1 MRELEQLKPQEI
13 WHFFDKIT
21 QIPRP
26 SRKEEKIIQ
35 YLLDFAKE
43 HHLTAEKDEVGNV
56 LISKIASPGME
67 SMKTVILQSH
77 LDMVCEKNS
86 NIIHDFDNDPIQTYI
101 EDGWVKAKGTTL
113 GGDDGIGIAASMAI
127 LASKNIKHG
136 PIECFF
142 TVDEESGMTGAF
154 GLKPGFLKGEILLN
168 LDSEDEGELFIGC
181 AGGMDTTAIFTFKK
195 ESVPDGYFS
204 CKISVFGLN
213 GGHSG
218 DDINKGLGNSN
229 KILVNF
235 LNLIAGKTDL
245 RLTEFNGG
253 NLRNAIAREAFAIV
267 CIPSSDKEL
276 IRKELNIYT
285 ADVQREYQETE
296 KHLNLD
302 LDSIK
307 SPDFVIDKT
316 TQNQLFNAL
325 LNCPHGMIAMS
336 KSIDGLVETSTN
348 LASVKFDKNDTIVI
362 GTSQRSSVD
371 ESIKEIAVKVASNFT
386 SNGAKVNQ
394 SDGYPGWTPKLDS
407 KILQV
412 TEKAYQ
418 KLFGVKA
425 QVKAIHAG
433 LECGLFLTK
442 YPNLDMVSFGPTVKG
457 AHSPDE
463 RMNIE
468 TVQKFWD
475 LLIEV
480 LQHIE
485 RTTA

>member
-1 MRELEQLKPQEI
+1 MRELEKLKPQEI
-13 WHFFDKIT
+13 WHYFDKIT

-26 SRKEEKIIQ
+26 SKKEEKIIQ
-35 YLLDFAKE
+35 YLLDFANE
-43 HHLTAEKDEVGNV
+43 HHLEAKKDVVGNV
-56 LISKIASPGME
+56 VIRKPASQGME
-67 SMKTVILQSH
+67 STKIAILQSH

-86 NIIHDFDNDPIQTYI
+86 DVKHDFDTDPIQTYI

-127 LASKNIKHG
+127 LAAKNIKHG

-142 TVDEESGMTGAF
+142 TVDEETGMTGAF
-154 GLKPGFLKGEILLN
+154 GLEPGFLKGDILIN

-181 AGGMDTTAIFTFKK
+181 AGGMDTSAKYTFKR
-195 ESVPDGYFS
+195 EAVPNGYFS
-204 CKISVFGLN
+204 CKVSVFGLT

-218 DDINKGLGNSN
+218 DDIHKGLGNSN

-235 LNLIAGKTDL
+235 LKSIAEKTDL

-253 NLRNAIAREAFAIV
+253 NLRNAIPREAYAIV
-267 CIPSSDKEL
+267 SLPSSDKET
-276 IRKELNIYT
+276 IRIELNMYT
-285 ADVQREYQETE
+285 ANIQREFAETE
-296 KHLNLD
+296 KNLNLD
-302 LDSIK
+302 LDSCK
-307 SPDFVIDKT
+307 TPEFVIDKV
-316 TQNQLFNAL
+316 TQSHLFEAL
-325 LNCPHGMIAMS
+325 INCPHGVIAMS
-336 KSIDGLVETSTN
+336 KSIEGLVETSTN
-348 LASVKFDKNDTIVI
+348 LASVKFGKDDTIVVA
-362 GTSQRSSVD
+362 TSQRSSVD
-371 ESIKEIAVKVASNFT
+371 ESMREIAKKVALNFT
-386 SNGAKVNQ
+386 SNGATVSQ
-394 SDGYPGWTPKLDS
+394 GDGYPGWTPKLDS

-412 TEKAYQ
+412 TEQAYLN
-418 KLFGVKA
+418 LFGYKA

-475 LLIEV
+475 LLVEV
-480 LQHIE
+480 LQNIE
-485 RTTA
+485 KQPV